1 LATEGPPLRGAREP
15 VGRRGFLLC
24 LPALAAA
31 SRLLAQT
38 APPIR
43 VRTIN
48 HLALLSSDP
57 EDALDFYQG
66 LFGMPIQARHGPT
79 ALLRVG
85 TGPQFLAIGPA
96 GGEPPRISHFC
107 VGVENFDADDLVS
120 RLEDHGFTR
129 ATDSSDS
136 LSGGPMKVRV
146 QMRGPEW
153 GGSPDGTPH
162 VYLGDPDG
170 IVMQLQHPSYCG
182 GASVLG
188 NLCNAPEPA
197 NHLGLISLSGLGP
210 PAMSVSDATRSRTFY
225 HSLLGLDVRA
235 HQTASQTRGIDDVR
249 LNVENLSVD
258 RAREALTRF
267 GVKPRDVGVSAAGVS
282 FADPDGLVIQLQD
295 ARQGQ
300 PVD

>member
-1 LATEGPPLRGAREP
+1 MRRAGSPVDRRVFLA
-15 VGRRGFLLC
+15 C
-24 LPALAAA
+24 LPAMAFA
-31 SRLLAQT
+31 SRAFAQT
-38 APPIR
+38 PPVIR
-43 VRTIN
+43 VRTLN
-48 HLALLSSDP
+48 HLALVSSDP
-57 EDALDFYQG
+57 EDSLDFYQG

-96 GGEPPRISHFC
+96 NSERPRISHFC

-120 RLEDHGFTR
+120 RLEDQGFTR
-129 ATDSSDS
+129 AADASGG

-170 IVMQLQHPSYCG
+170 IVVQLQHPSYCG

-197 NHLGLISLSGLGP
+197 DRAGLIALSGFGP
-210 PAMSVSDATRSRTFY
+210 LAMSVSDADRSRIFY
-225 HSLLGLDVRA
+225 QSLLGLDVRV
-235 HQTASQTRGIDDVR
+235 HQSDLQGRGIDCVCLGVER
-249 LNVENLSVD
+249 LNIV
-258 RAREALTRF
+258 RAREALNRF
-267 GVKPRDVGVSAAGVS
+267 GIKPRESGATTASLS
-282 FADPDGLVIQLQD
+282 FADPDGFVIQLQD
-295 ARQGQ
+295 AQQG
-300 PVD
+300 PRID